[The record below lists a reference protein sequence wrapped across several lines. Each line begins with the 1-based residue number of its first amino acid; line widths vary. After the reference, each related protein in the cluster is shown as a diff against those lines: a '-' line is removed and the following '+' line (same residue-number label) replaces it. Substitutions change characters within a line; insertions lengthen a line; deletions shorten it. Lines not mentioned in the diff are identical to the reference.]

1 MLRKYLPKNPDID
14 TLKAVEHYM
23 AVLNVAILDDE
34 FFKTLTAEEQS
45 HLKALKN
52 HNLKQLKM
60 IREIIRDLEMKAK
73 EV

>member
-23 AVLNVAILDDE
+23 SVLNVAVLDE
-34 FFKTLTAEEQS
+34 KFIESLTSEEQS
-45 HLKALKN
+45 RLKALKN

-60 IREIIRDLEMKAK
+60 IQEIIRDLEIKAK